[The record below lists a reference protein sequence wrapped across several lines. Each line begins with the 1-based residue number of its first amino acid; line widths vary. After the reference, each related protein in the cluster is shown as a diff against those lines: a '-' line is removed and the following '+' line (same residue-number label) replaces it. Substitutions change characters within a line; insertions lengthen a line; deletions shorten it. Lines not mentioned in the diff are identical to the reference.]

1 MTTQAK
7 DFRAVSS
14 EYDQDWVNGVG
25 DREYR
30 ALFEFLQGK
39 NIKTILDLAGG
50 NGKLTKM
57 LIDRGYDVH
66 LFDIADNMLA
76 EAHRKGV
83 PAEKTMAGDVFSK
96 NIEKKFDCIILKSSM
111 HEIPLE
117 KSSSFHSIV
126 FDLLNP
132 EGWFIDWD
140 VHVPTKKD
148 SNWLIRWVNI
158 KDNIAGL
165 VDLVKNRNIYT
176 ENFIVEQLKQTGFKK
191 VTIAYRFFYTVSVA
205 KMSKVYW
212 SDNVQKTHEF
222 FEQTRELLE
231 TYESDSI
238 SVTKTAPVDFE
249 IKIPAVFIVG
259 QK

>member
-7 DFRAVSS
+7 DFRAVSP

-25 DREYR
+25 EKEYQT
-30 ALFEFLQGK
+30 LFEFLQGK

-57 LIDRGYDVH
+57 LIERGYDVF
-66 LFDIADNMLA
+66 LFDIADNMLT
-76 EAHRKGV
+76 EAHRRGV
-83 PAEKTMAGDVFSK
+83 PEERTMAGDIFSK
-96 NIEKKFDCIILKSSM
+96 NIGKKFDCVILKSSM

-117 KSSSFHSIV
+117 KSSLFHSII

-140 VHVPTKKD
+140 VHVPTEKD
-148 SNWLIRWVNI
+148 SNWLIQWVNI
-158 KDNIAGL
+158 KDSIAGL

-176 ENFIVEQLKQTGFKK
+176 EGFIVEQLKQIGFKK

-212 SDNVQKTHEF
+212 SDDIQKTCEF
-222 FEQTRELLE
+222 FGKTKELSK
-231 TYESDSI
+231 TYGSDNI
-238 SVTKTAPVDFE
+238 SVTEKSQMDFE

>member
-1 MTTQAK
+1 MILRVATENLPK
-7 DFRAVSS
+7 CL
-14 EYDQDWVNGVG
+14 E
-25 DREYR
+25 RED
-30 ALFEFLQGK
+30 
-39 NIKTILDLAGG
+39 N
-50 NGKLTKM
+50 
-57 LIDRGYDVH
+57 DVF

-83 PAEKTMAGDVFSK
+83 PEEKTMVGDIFTK
-96 NIEKKFDCIILKSSM
+96 NIGKKFDCVILKSSM

-117 KSSSFHSIV
+117 KSSELHSIV
-126 FDLLNP
+126 FNLLNP

-140 VHVPTKKD
+140 VHMPTEKD

-176 ENFIVEQLKQTGFKK
+176 EDFIVEQLKQIGFKK

-212 SDNVQKTHEF
+212 ADNFQKTQEF
-222 FEQTRELLE
+222 FEKTQELLK
-231 TYESDSI
+231 TYGSDNI
-238 SVTKTAPVDFE
+238 SVTEKPPIDFE